1 MWGGILMTNG
11 AWFTGFTLRILIHL
25 AQTKTWQEIP
35 VEISERVICFT
46 HSLFEDCRYFP
57 SVAEFQISQ

>member
-1 MWGGILMTNG
+1 MERKVVI
-11 AWFTGFTLRILIHL
+11 AFTLDVGS
-25 AQTKTWQEIP
+25 AKFFMSQTKTWQEIP